1 MITLEYAR
9 GHVHARTYACLKR
22 LLAAAFL
29 GVGLAAVQVG
39 EPAASAGE
47 PARNTLAVL
56 PFEIKDTSGEVGA
69 PDRHDAMLARLTR
82 FVGARIAA
90 AEIMDVVDQ
99 IRVGAAVTAANPG
112 TYLRNCNGCERD
124 IAKSVGADLVM
135 IGWLFKVST
144 LVLSLHVVVKD
155 VASGQI
161 LYARTFDFRGDNE
174 KAWTRAADY
183 MVDAL
188 ARSTKREI
196 KSTN

>member
-1 MITLEYAR
+1 MEYAR
-9 GHVHARTYACLKR
+9 GHVHVRTRACLKH

-29 GVGLAAVQVG
+29 GVGLAAIQVG
-39 EPAASAGE
+39 GPAACAGE
-47 PARNTLAVL
+47 LALNKLAVL

-82 FVGARIAA
+82 FVGAQIAA

-99 IRVGAAVTAANPG
+99 ARVGAAVTAVNPG
-112 TYLRNCNGCERD
+112 TYLRSCNGCERD

-188 ARSTKREI
+188 ARSTKRET
-196 KSTN
+196 KPTN